1 MRQGCFNARVQNSDA
16 MALSAAL
23 LAVAGDLTQRIQE
36 GVVARGFADVR
47 PAHGFAFARL
57 APDGATVTDL
67 AAHLGVT
74 KQAASQL
81 VDEIVRKGY
90 AERRP
95 HPGDARARLVVL
107 TERGG
112 RAPGRPRRRPP
123 RWWGTGSARSGR
135 VKSARWAP
143 GWRGSP
149 LEVPSVPPGD
159 GASGDIREYQ
169 DFTDVPVSSPDFTA
183 CPLITGSFTDA

>member
-1 MRQGCFNARVQNSDA
+1 MQNSEA

-23 LAVAGDLTQRIQE
+23 LAAAGGLTQRINE
-36 GVVARGFADVR
+36 GVVARGFEGVR

-81 VDEIVRKGY
+81 VDEMVRKGY

-95 HPGDARARLVVL
+95 HPRDARARLVVL
-107 TERGG
+107 TGRGWECT
-112 RAPGRPRRRPP
+112 RAAEEAAAEAVREWGDALGEGEVRALGEQLLRIAPRGPIRPA
-123 RWWGTGSARSGR
+123 W
-135 VKSARWAP
+135 
-143 GWRGSP
+143 
-149 LEVPSVPPGD
+149 
-159 GASGDIREYQ
+159 
-169 DFTDVPVSSPDFTA
+169 
-183 CPLITGSFTDA
+183 

>member
-1 MRQGCFNARVQNSDA
+1 MQNSEA

-23 LAVAGDLTQRIQE
+23 LAVAGDLTQRIHN
-36 GVVARGFADVR
+36 GVVARGFTDVR

-95 HPGDARARLVVL
+95 HPEDARARLVVL
-107 TERGG
+107 TERGWECT
-112 RAPGRPRRRPP
+112 RAAEAAAAEAVGLWVELMGEGEVRVLRECLMRIAPYGPVRPA
-123 RWWGTGSARSGR
+123 W
-135 VKSARWAP
+135 
-143 GWRGSP
+143 
-149 LEVPSVPPGD
+149 
-159 GASGDIREYQ
+159 
-169 DFTDVPVSSPDFTA
+169 
-183 CPLITGSFTDA
+183 

>member
-1 MRQGCFNARVQNSDA
+1 MQNSEA
-16 MALSAAL
+16 MGLSAAL
-23 LAVAGDLTQRIQE
+23 LAVAGELTQRINE
-36 GVVARGFADVR
+36 GVVARGFEGLR

-95 HPGDARARLVVL
+95 HPQDARARLVVL
-107 TERGG
+107 TERGWACT
-112 RAPGRPRRRPP
+112 RAAEEAAADAVRAWVALLGEREVRALRDQLVRI
-123 RWWGTGSARSGR
+123 
-135 VKSARWAP
+135 AP
-143 GWRGSP
+143 YGP
-149 LEVPSVPPGD
+149 LKP
-159 GASGDIREYQ
+159 AW
-169 DFTDVPVSSPDFTA
+169 
-183 CPLITGSFTDA
+183 

>member
-1 MRQGCFNARVQNSDA
+1 MQNSDA
-16 MALSAAL
+16 LALSAAL
-23 LAVAGDLTQRIQE
+23 LAIAGELTQRINE
-36 GVVARGFADVR
+36 GVVARGFEGIR

-95 HPGDARARLVVL
+95 HPGDARARLIVL
-107 TERGG
+107 TEQGWACTRAAEEAAAEAIGAWVGLLGEGEVRALRDRLG
-112 RAPGRPRRRPP
+112 RIAPHGPIRPT
-123 RWWGTGSARSGR
+123 W
-135 VKSARWAP
+135 
-143 GWRGSP
+143 
-149 LEVPSVPPGD
+149 
-159 GASGDIREYQ
+159 
-169 DFTDVPVSSPDFTA
+169 
-183 CPLITGSFTDA
+183 